1 MASDSCDDI
10 VDEELSTLRPKR
22 ARIVNWKKGLIC
34 QSEKAGEALRVA
46 SSSGIETV
54 LLSSQTREDGVSNIL
69 GEISDLSE
77 KEIFWHGSCYSSY
90 ASKWNLSFFRIMQ
103 QSSLD
108 DDQEN
113 KPVHTNRSSRSI
125 KLSKINWSLCMFCQK
140 VKHKGTKALVNVS
153 SLDACTSIH
162 AAAAARGDQAMIT
175 NIAGVDLIAVEAI
188 TTTTAEHVMSANQT

>member
-10 VDEELSTLRPKR
+10 VDEESSTPRPKR
-22 ARIVNWKKGLIC
+22 ARIVNWKKCLIC

-54 LLSSQTREDGVSNIL
+54 LLSSQIREDGVSNIL

-90 ASKWNLSFFRIMQ
+90 TSKQNLSFFCIVQ
-103 QSSLD
+103 ESSLD

-113 KPVHTNRSSRSI
+113 EPVDTNRSSRS

-153 SLDACTSIH
+153 SLDA
-162 AAAAARGDQAMIT
+162 ARLYMQLPQLGGIRQ
-175 NIAGVDLIAVEAI
+175 
-188 TTTTAEHVMSANQT
+188 